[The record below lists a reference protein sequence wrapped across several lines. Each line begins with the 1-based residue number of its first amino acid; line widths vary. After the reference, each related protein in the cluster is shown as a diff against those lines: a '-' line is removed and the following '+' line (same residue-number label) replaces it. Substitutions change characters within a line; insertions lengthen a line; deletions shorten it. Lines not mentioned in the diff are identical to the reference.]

1 MDQKGVHIML
11 RTRVKNFIEELEMPI
26 TIFCRK
32 VKLSPASYYKW
43 KDGYF
48 EFSDETA
55 ERVSDFIKKYGF

>member
-1 MDQKGVHIML
+1 ML
-11 RTRVKNFIEELEMPI
+11 RTRVKKFIEELEMPI

-43 KDGYF
+43 KDDYF